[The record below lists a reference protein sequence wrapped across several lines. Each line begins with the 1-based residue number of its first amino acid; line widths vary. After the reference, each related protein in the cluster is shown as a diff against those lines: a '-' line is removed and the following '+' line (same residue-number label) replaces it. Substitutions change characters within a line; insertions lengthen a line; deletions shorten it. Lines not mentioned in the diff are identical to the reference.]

1 MRLLAVYTIAVI
13 AFAAGRADLAPFGK
27 IKGWTGGDGEKV
39 YSRKNTAI
47 WKAVAETGSTQSN
60 LGIEWDE
67 PREFHEIRVAF
78 QGEVSPEKI
87 TPEYWVSSW
96 PPPEGRGGWTLT
108 DTPWSGEWRAI
119 RATRM
124 ARPGGLIFR
133 FEPLAAEEN
142 PNAKHRPG
150 TPPRY
155 RRALKV
161 RLRFSTPAPPVVTAF
176 EVYGSSNAA
185 NRDVLIETGCENK
198 PAHPVS
204 LEIYNGRIERT
215 LPQGRGV
222 RATLM
227 YTDHEPESNDRTILT
242 IRSGGFQFGVAM
254 DDLLHHKG
262 IYVRDAG
269 IFIGDATSG
278 FDFQS
283 YLGSG
288 KLRPGRDIV
297 SRVGVQPEQSLER
310 AMADVPALAM
320 TNRRPYRYIPLSFPG
335 TREKYGLLFN
345 GNAFIGKRESKLF
358 ADEKARMLWEGNTI
372 TWRIGTGA
380 VPDFREREAAAR
392 QQVLNDDLPV
402 AVTDWNSGGVNF
414 RQEAFVTLLDAPL
427 DPLKNRGDEVSV
439 LLMKITATN
448 RARQAVRA
456 PVWLHVDPIESLTL
470 RDGVLTGAEGRF
482 RAALKASVGSF
493 ALASLP
499 PEADY
504 RGQAARW
511 DSEIAPGSTVT
522 FHVRL
527 TFFPTT
533 DASLMR
539 RIAEV
544 DYHSSREKIIAFWR
558 HNIDA
563 GMKLDVPDEILNRF
577 HRSVL
582 QHMLL
587 SVFRDV
593 PSGLYMGPCGTYN
606 YNMFANETS
615 MQARLLDM
623 RGLHDWAARFLEPWV
638 ARQGSKPFPGRFRDG
653 SAIYHGVFFDKDH
666 DYTHSGYN
674 LNHGWML
681 WALSE
686 HYLFTRDR
694 EWLRAHIESMKKAA
708 EWVVSERASTMR
720 ADEDGRKV
728 WEYGLLPAG
737 QLEDNEEW
745 LYWYAVNGY
754 AYKGL
759 KYFALAL
766 RDTEPELSGRYA
778 RQAEAYREDI
788 RAAALRSM
796 AAAPVAPL
804 GDGTWVPTVPS
815 RTHMHGRDLGWIR
828 NILYGALA
836 MVDTEV
842 FSPDE
847 KVTEWILEDHE
858 DNLFMAPWSF
868 SVADRDWFS
877 RGGITL
883 QPNLV
888 NTPMTYLR
896 RDAVG
901 HALRPFYN
909 TFAVSYYPDVN
920 AFTEWAPS
928 FGTSGGPFFK
938 TSDEA
943 GFLTWLRQMLLREEG
958 ETLWIASGAPKRWFR
973 HGQRIA
979 LGGGATYFGKVSFT
993 IRSRVAEGFIEA
1005 VIDLPQSFRGKE
1017 VLLRLRHPEGKK
1029 ITRAAIDGAACTVDP
1044 SRDLIHVPATP
1055 GAKTVRAYY

>member
-1 MRLLAVYTIAVI
+1 
-13 AFAAGRADLAPFGK
+13 
-27 IKGWTGGDGEKV
+27 
-39 YSRKNTAI
+39 
-47 WKAVAETGSTQSN
+47 
-60 LGIEWDE
+60 
-67 PREFHEIRVAF
+67 
-78 QGEVSPEKI
+78 
-87 TPEYWVSSW
+87 
-96 PPPEGRGGWTLT
+96 
-108 DTPWSGEWRAI
+108 
-119 RATRM
+119 
-124 ARPGGLIFR
+124 
-133 FEPLAAEEN
+133 
-142 PNAKHRPG
+142 
-150 TPPRY
+150 
-155 RRALKV
+155 
-161 RLRFSTPAPPVVTAF
+161 
-176 EVYGSSNAA
+176 
-185 NRDVLIETGCENK
+185 
-198 PAHPVS
+198 
-204 LEIYNGRIERT
+204 
-215 LPQGRGV
+215 
-222 RATLM
+222 
-227 YTDHEPESNDRTILT
+227 
-242 IRSGGFQFGVAM
+242 
-254 DDLLHHKG
+254 
-262 IYVRDAG
+262 
-269 IFIGDATSG
+269 
-278 FDFQS
+278 
-283 YLGSG
+283 
-288 KLRPGRDIV
+288 
-297 SRVGVQPEQSLER
+297 
-310 AMADVPALAM
+310 
-320 TNRRPYRYIPLSFPG
+320 
-335 TREKYGLLFN
+335 
-345 GNAFIGKRESKLF
+345 
-358 ADEKARMLWEGNTI
+358 
-372 TWRIGTGA
+372 
-380 VPDFREREAAAR
+380 
-392 QQVLNDDLPV
+392 
-402 AVTDWNSGGVNF
+402 
-414 RQEAFVTLLDAPL
+414 
-427 DPLKNRGDEVSV
+427 
-439 LLMKITATN
+439 MKITATN